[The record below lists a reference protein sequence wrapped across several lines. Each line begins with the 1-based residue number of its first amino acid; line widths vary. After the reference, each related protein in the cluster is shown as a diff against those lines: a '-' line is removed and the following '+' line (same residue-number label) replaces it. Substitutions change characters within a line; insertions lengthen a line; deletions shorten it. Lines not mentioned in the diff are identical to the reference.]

1 MVIQDKRV
9 NYWTVTFVVE
19 TFLSVITDTPINLG
33 TTFQQPKQFM
43 LISTVIRDGGEHYN
57 ERSIQKDGT
66 SPRNQSNIATED
78 IITWALIS

>member
-19 TFLSVITDTPINLG
+19 TFISLITDTPINLD
-33 TTFQQPKQFM
+33 TTFQQPKQFL
-43 LISTVIRDGGEHYN
+43 LISTVKRDGGEHYN